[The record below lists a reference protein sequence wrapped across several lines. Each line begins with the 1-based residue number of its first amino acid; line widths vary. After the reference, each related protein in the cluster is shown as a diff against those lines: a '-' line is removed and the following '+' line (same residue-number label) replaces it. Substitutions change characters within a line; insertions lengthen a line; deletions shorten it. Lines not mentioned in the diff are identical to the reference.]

1 MLLFAGLPLFFL
13 ELGYGQYCSL
23 GPITAWRSVPMMK
36 GVGYG
41 MVTVSFL
48 VCIYYNVIITYT
60 IYYLFSSFTSTLP
73 WIGCSNDW
81 NTPYCSER
89 FTDCIN
95 GGGIIDNDGICIMI
109 ANMTVNEKTFYNLS
123 SDGNITDAY
132 TDPFKDMRKLPSY
145 EFYRHEVL
153 QITDGIGNL
162 GGVRWQLALCL
173 LLAWFIV
180 FCCLAKGVKSSGK
193 VMYFTATFPYLVLFI
208 LLIRGL
214 TLDGHREGIAFFITP
229 KFELLKNPKVWKDAA
244 VQIFYSLSASWGGLI
259 TLSSFNK
266 FNNNCLRD
274 AMIVPVLNCL
284 TSIFAGFVI
293 FSILGF
299 MAKELGK
306 PVEEV
311 VDESFGLAFIAYPAA
326 VAKLPVS
333 PLWSVLFFMML
344 LTLGLGSEIVIVQT
358 VMTAIIDEFPKY
370 LKKRKIYVIGV
381 IAIIGYIIGLL
392 LVTRGG
398 NYWVI
403 LMDKYAADFA
413 LLIYGLCECI
423 GLGWLYGVKRFIN
436 DIRSMIGDKLVDFPL
451 FMWWPIN
458 WTALTPAV
466 LSFVLLFNWIS
477 WSPPTAGDYE
487 FPPWAH
493 VIGWLMIIS
502 TLFWIP
508 LFMIIEFR
516 KSKDDDVTLL
526 ERFNVMKT
534 SRPEWGPALRV
545 NRRHAANVHKQYGT
559 VMGGSTETRH
569 AARHAA
575 RPAAR
580 PAVGA
585 NNEYSKING
594 IPANG
599 FEVEHD
605 YPLLRYDPTNVS
617 VEETGSACIVVR
629 PLYMSTSYLVKY
641 YPRFEVENDNPLG
654 LYYDQAN
661 RSVEETGSVCII

>member
-1 MLLFAGLPLFFL
+1 MSKSDAEAPAIPLCEQSVEKPPVTNVDDEEESDRGNWGAHLEFLLSC
-13 ELGYGQYCSL
+13 LGYAVGL
-23 GPITAWRSVPMMK
+23 GNVWRFPYLCYSNGGGMQCAFC
-36 GVGYG
+36 VGYG
-41 MVTVSFL
+41 MVMVSFL

-60 IYYLFSSFTSTLP
+60 IYYLFSSFTKKLP
-73 WIGCSNDW
+73 WIGCDNDW
-81 NTPYCSER
+81 NTDFCSELY
-89 FTDCIN
+89 TDCISS
-95 GGGIIDNDGICIMI
+95 GGIIMDDGKCI
-109 ANMTVNEKTFYNLS
+109 ATTNLTTAEKSYYNLTAE
-123 SDGNITDAY
+123 GNVTDAY
-132 TDPFKDMRKLPSY
+132 VDPLKADRKLPSF
-145 EFYRHEVL
+145 EFYRYEML
-153 QITDGIGNL
+153 QMTEDIGDL

-214 TLDGHREGIAFFITP
+214 TLEGHREGIEFFIKP
-229 KFELLKNPKVWKDAA
+229 KFHLLKNPKVWKDAA

-274 AMIVPVLNCL
+274 AMIVPILNCL
-284 TSIFAGFVI
+284 TSVFAGFVI

-299 MAKELGK
+299 LAHKLGK

-311 VDESFGLAFIAYPAA
+311 VDEQFGLAFIAYPAA
-326 VAKLPVS
+326 VANLPVS

-358 VMTAIIDEFPKY
+358 VMTAVIDEFPSY
-370 LKKRKIYVIGV
+370 LKKKKVWVIGV
-381 IAIIGYIIGLL
+381 ISIIGYLIGLL

-398 NYWVI
+398 NFWVI

-423 GLGWLYGVKRFIN
+423 GLGWLYGAKRFIN
-436 DIRSMIGDKLVDFPL
+436 DIRSMIGNRLVDTRL

-458 WTALTPAV
+458 WCALTPAV

-477 WSPPTAGDYE
+477 WEPPTAGDTE

-508 LFMIIEFR
+508 LFIGIEFYKTR
-516 KSKDDDVTLL
+516 GTGDSLINRLNT
-526 ERFNVMKT
+526 MKT
-534 SRPEWGPALRV
+534 SRPEWGPALKR
-545 NRRHAANVHKQYGT
+545 NRRHAIEVHRAYGTEMGGTAEIKTPVCNGYSPVTCIPASTEKQANV
-559 VMGGSTETRH
+559 
-569 AARHAA
+569 
-575 RPAAR
+575 
-580 PAVGA
+580 
-585 NNEYSKING
+585 
-594 IPANG
+594 
-599 FEVEHD
+599 
-605 YPLLRYDPTNVS
+605 
-617 VEETGSACIVVR
+617 
-629 PLYMSTSYLVKY
+629 
-641 YPRFEVENDNPLG
+641 
-654 LYYDQAN
+654 
-661 RSVEETGSVCII
+661 